1 MLFIHMVEICSNG
14 KCIEIGRDLFEKAL
28 NIRQEMIKRG
38 DLRTRWWVRFIG
50 AIFRPVDRYGN
61 ATFSHVDTGGTSRTA
76 YVKNNVG
83 ANHLIFNTNACN
95 NRFWISVGN
104 GTTSPTIDD
113 YKLVS
118 KLADALAS
126 YAFDDVN
133 GIITLSAGFTFTSD
147 TVITEIGLEW
157 ECAVEF
163 YYTCGRIL
171 VDRTLLSSPFTAP
184 AGTPITVTY
193 KILV

>member
-76 YVKNNVG
+76 YVKNNLGSVD
-83 ANHLIFNTNACN
+83 IMFNTTACN
-95 NRFWISVGN
+95 NKFWISVGD
-104 GTTSPTIDD
+104 GTTSPAIDD
-113 YKLVS
+113 YKLAS
-118 KLADALAS
+118 KIAETSAS
-126 YAFDDVN
+126 YVFDEVN

-157 ECAVEF
+157 ECPVTS
-163 YYTCGRIL
+163 YNVCGRIL

-184 AGTPITVTY
+184 AGTPITVSY